1 MSQYFFFSL
10 KSRISKNCL
19 IFFRRFRQLCV
30 TWITLDRGEA
40 IECKSWIELAILR
53 HTFLL
58 SNSSQLLLSQ
68 THPGPLMFFVDT
80 LLAWRDVSVVQV
92 PATAMFACSPTLCE
106 FVFVRIRR
114 SMPENVRSLH
124 KIVPFLGIRFIAR
137 KSESEHRDCENIVR
151 ELSCSSLERYL

>member
-1 MSQYFFFSL
+1 MSQSYFFIL
-10 KSRISKNCL
+10 LRAEL
-19 IFFRRFRQLCV
+19 ARTVLFFVRRFRELWV

-58 SNSSQLLLSQ
+58 SNSSQSLLSQ
-68 THPGPLMFFVDT
+68 THPGSLMFFVDT

-114 SMPENVRSLH
+114 SMPENLRSLH
-124 KIVPFLGIRFIAR
+124 KIVPFLGIRFVAR
-137 KSESEHRDCENIVR
+137 KKRVGASR
-151 ELSCSSLERYL
+151 L